1 MKPALQVFFFAGYRV
16 SRQHSAHQGGNRH
29 QSGAQQKV
37 GVVENQGPGETLGLG
52 LL

>member
-1 MKPALQVFFFAGYRV
+1 MKPAYRYFLLQDTCV

-37 GVVENQGPGETLGLG
+37 GVVENQGPSETLGFG